1 MCLPS
6 ILPSKN
12 QVTLV
17 SWGLAWTSQWIYKV
31 PPKLTVVTL
40 GGILPSAPS
49 VFSQRQQKINIQTI
63 IRTENKLRE
72 MRHKDKTHRC
82 ISFYSQSAVTV

>member
-1 MCLPS
+1 MLP
-6 ILPSKN
+6 LKN

-17 SWGLAWTSQWIYKV
+17 SRGLASTLQGIFKV
-31 PPKLTVVTL
+31 PPRLTVVTL
-40 GGILPSAPS
+40 SEIVPSAPP

>member
-1 MCLPS
+1 MLP
-6 ILPSKN
+6 LKN

-17 SWGLAWTSQWIYKV
+17 SRGLVSTLQVIFKV
-31 PPKLTVVTL
+31 PPKLTLVTL
-40 GGILPSAPS
+40 AGIPPSAPP

-82 ISFYSQSAVTV
+82 ISFYSHSTVTV